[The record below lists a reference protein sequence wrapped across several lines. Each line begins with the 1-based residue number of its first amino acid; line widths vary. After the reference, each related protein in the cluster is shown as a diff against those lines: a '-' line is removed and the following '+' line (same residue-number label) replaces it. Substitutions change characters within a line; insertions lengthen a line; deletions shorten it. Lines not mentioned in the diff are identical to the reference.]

1 MCIETTHVRA
11 GETNGVLANKNCET
25 LNIPNGH
32 AVNSKGM
39 LEI

>member
-1 MCIETTHVRA
+1 LKQLVCA

-25 LNIPNGH
+25 LNVPDGH
-32 AVNSKGM
+32 SVNSKGM